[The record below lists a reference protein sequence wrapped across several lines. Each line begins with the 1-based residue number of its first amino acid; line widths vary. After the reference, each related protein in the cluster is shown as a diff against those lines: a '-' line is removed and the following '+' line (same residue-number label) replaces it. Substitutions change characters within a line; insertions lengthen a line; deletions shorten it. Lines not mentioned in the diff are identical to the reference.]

1 LKQQTVRLGLQ
12 DRIIFTGFRLD
23 VQNILSSLAVS
34 VLPSLKEGLS
44 NALLESMA
52 AGVPVVATNVG
63 GNPEVVIDGETGL
76 LVPSMN
82 PAALAEAICRILLT
96 PGLRQAFGQAG
107 RRRVLEQFS
116 NERMIRTV
124 ERLYGDLL
132 EASRRKRAAAGS
144 RL

>member
-1 LKQQTVRLGLQ
+1 
-12 DRIIFTGFRLD
+12 
-23 VQNILSSLAVS
+23 
-34 VLPSLKEGLS
+34 
-44 NALLESMA
+44 MA

-76 LVPSMN
+76 LVPSKN